1 MNLSL
6 EEAIARCEMSTI
18 ENHGGWLYALKRGET
33 KYAERC
39 KKGMDESRQLAEWL
53 KELQEKRKADNEIPF
68 GDSYS
73 FTELDSI
80 INAYEV
86 HGGYYKEVVELLKE
100 LRERRKQSEII
111 HCKYCRWNDGVCY
124 CEFHYRDVK
133 PTDYCSW
140 AERRTNDSV

>member
-1 MNLSL
+1 MTL
-6 EEAIARCEMSTI
+6 EESIRFHTEEAEKLKQHKKVNEIILGTEGYER
-18 ENHGGWLYALKRGET
+18 ALQEHT
-33 KYAERC
+33 
-39 KKGMDESRQLAEWL
+39 QTAEWL
-53 KELQEKRKADNEIPF
+53 KELQERRKADNEIPF

-111 HCKYCRWNDGVCY
+111 HCKDCRWNDGVCY